1 MEGISDINIVKQK
14 NNLSWQNDAFTSTS
28 KIELISIREINVHSI
43 DELLVKTNLSILQE
57 IASDILEVRLEENIS
72 KRRVLRK

>member
-1 MEGISDINIVKQK
+1 MKQK

-28 KIELISIREINVHSI
+28 KIELISVREINVHSI

>member
-1 MEGISDINIVKQK
+1 MKQK
-14 NNLSWQNDAFTSTS
+14 NNLSWQNDAFTSTP

>member
-1 MEGISDINIVKQK
+1 MKQK
-14 NNLSWQNDAFTSTS
+14 NNLSWQNDPFTSTS

>member
-1 MEGISDINIVKQK
+1 MKQK

-57 IASDILEVRLEENIS
+57 IASDILEVRLEEKIS

>member
-1 MEGISDINIVKQK
+1 MKQK

-43 DELLVKTNLSILQE
+43 NELLVKTNLSILQE

>member
-1 MEGISDINIVKQK
+1 MMSND
-14 NNLSWQNDAFTSTS
+14 LSWQNNAFTSTS

>member
-1 MEGISDINIVKQK
+1 MMSND
-14 NNLSWQNDAFTSTS
+14 LSWQNDAFTSTS

>member
-1 MEGISDINIVKQK
+1 MKQK

>member
-1 MEGISDINIVKQK
+1 MKQK

-28 KIELISIREINVHSI
+28 KIELISVREINVHSI
-43 DELLVKTNLSILQE
+43 NELLVKTNLSILQE

>member
-1 MEGISDINIVKQK
+1 MKQK

-57 IASDILEVRLEENIS
+57 IASDILEVRLEENIL

>member
-1 MEGISDINIVKQK
+1 MKQK

-43 DELLVKTNLSILQE
+43 DELLVETNLSILQE

>member
-1 MEGISDINIVKQK
+1 MKQK
-14 NNLSWQNDAFTSTS
+14 NNLSWQNDAFPSTS